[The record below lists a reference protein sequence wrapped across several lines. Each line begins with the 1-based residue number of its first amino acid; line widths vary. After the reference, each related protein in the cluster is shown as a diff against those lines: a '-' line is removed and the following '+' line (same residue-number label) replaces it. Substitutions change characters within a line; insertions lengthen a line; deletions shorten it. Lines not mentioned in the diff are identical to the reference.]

1 MPSLGICERW
11 RGLTS
16 SSHNQHN
23 NFLHHNTYARH
34 HVFLTPAF
42 ETQGKPSYYLIPT
55 SNTYIEQVSN
65 QQTPNPMHQQQT
77 RTVSTSSPSKNLAPR
92 NQMEAMPPSQIP
104 INQTVPHQAFNPA
117 TVHPVF
123 FSEAWRKAPFPMPG
137 TGGFSPV
144 ATGYVFGSRGTT
156 TRQHPSTKL

>member
-1 MPSLGICERW
+1 MAGFEHQLSSPTHLI
-11 RGLTS
+11 LTS
-16 SSHNQHN
+16 S
-23 NFLHHNTYARH
+23 FTIIITRTTRH

-42 ETQGKPSYYLIPT
+42 ETQGRYLSYLMPK
-55 SNTYIEQVSN
+55 SNTNIEQVSN
-65 QQTPNPMHQQQT
+65 PQTPNPMHQQQT
-77 RTVSTSSPSKNLAPR
+77 RTASTSSPPKILAPR

-104 INQTVPHQAFNPA
+104 GINQSLPHQPFNPA

-137 TGGFSPV
+137 TAGFSPV

>member
-1 MPSLGICERW
+1 
-11 RGLTS
+11 LTS
-16 SSHNQHN
+16 SSLHQQHLPSPSS
-23 NFLHHNTYARH
+23 LHTTTRH

-42 ETQGKPSYYLIPT
+42 ETQGRYSSYLTPKT
-55 SNTYIEQVSN
+55 NTHIEQVSN
-65 QQTPNPMHQQQT
+65 PQTPNPMHQQQT
-77 RTVSTSSPSKNLAPR
+77 RTASTSSPPKILAPR

-104 INQTVPHQAFNPA
+104 INQSIPHQTFNPA

-137 TGGFSPV
+137 TSGFSPV

-156 TRQHPSTKL
+156 ARQHPSTKL